1 MTLKLNLW
9 NFVVAGVWQQEVHG
23 DEKEQTQF
31 AVQNVCSGRR
41 GRRGRHHHVILVF
54 NCRRKFLSFRS
65 HACTPQNHKLLQTMN
80 YYNWLYNPFS
90 WATIAI
96 LVMFYFMWWDMLLLV
111 WYYCAK
117 LPALSTNLDD
127 VRLESSC
134 SEFWFWTS
142 FDIWF
147 YVWIK

>member
-1 MTLKLNLW
+1 MLLQVYGNRKCMVMKKNKHNLLYRTSVVDDEDAEDDTITWYWFLTVVGNSYLSDHTPVLLK
-9 NFVVAGVWQQEVHG
+9 
-23 DEKEQTQF
+23 
-31 AVQNVCSGRR
+31 
-41 GRRGRHHHVILVF
+41 III
-54 NCRRKFLSFRS
+54 
-65 HACTPQNHKLLQTMN
+65 LQTMN